1 MTAPAPLSGGDA
13 RTQRAEVLRDEIA
26 GWPIGSGY
34 YQSKIAVDEAAE
46 IADFLLPVVERIA
59 DERAAEAWDAG
70 YSAAELDADEIPYSD
85 RPERAT
91 WQPRQNPHRAA
102 SLRAASRGGA
112 GL

>member
-13 RTQRAEVLRDEIA
+13 RTQLAEVLDERLPDSM
-26 GWPIGSGY
+26 GR
-34 YQSKIAVDEAAE
+34 AE
-46 IADFLLPVVERIA
+46 CNALLDALLPTVERIA

-102 SLRAASRGGA
+102 SLRAASRGETA
-112 GL
+112 R